1 MDTRVFAA
9 AGSVPQL
16 VEQGVARTRRAYV
29 KALNMR
35 AAGRCERA
43 RKMGRIAELH
53 EREARWWGVL
63 TRWTSH
69 QQDIP
74 WVYTT
79 AVIAAQQEA
88 ERRAENY
95 REMETSYWRRGLAIA
110 ADSGV
115 AA

>member
-9 AGSVPQL
+9 AGSVPQM
-16 VEQGVARTRRAYV
+16 VEQGVARTRRASV

-43 RKMGRIAELH
+43 RKMGRIAELY

-69 QQDIP
+69 QRAVP

-79 AVIAAQQEA
+79 AAMAAEHEA

-95 REMETSYWRRGLAIA
+95 REMEAGYWRRALAVA